1 ILPAL
6 SRHLLVA
13 EKISPK
19 FAVANPDHEIFFGKS
34 ECTQDINAKR
44 DQFDVRSEILLANN
58 VAIELKM
65 FAQPATLL
73 FLVSEKLSDREPL
86 EWFLEFAFVRRN
98 HTSKR
103 GREFRPQRDFAFA
116 FVCEI
121 EKLLDNLGAAFLLV
135 QLGRLQRR
143 TFPLDEAVAAGDL
156 TPARENVIAPGAV
169 LGQEIAKT
177 G

>member
-1 ILPAL
+1 
-6 SRHLLVA
+6 
-13 EKISPK
+13 
-19 FAVANPDHEIFFGKS
+19 
-34 ECTQDINAKR
+34 
-44 DQFDVRSEILLANN
+44 
-58 VAIELKM
+58 M
-65 FAQPATLL
+65 FAQPAALL
-73 FLVSEKLSDREPL
+73 LLVSEKLSDREPF

-103 GREFRPQRDFAFA
+103 GREFRTQRDFAFA

-121 EKLLDNLGAAFLLV
+121 EKLLDNFRAAFLLV

-143 TFPLDEAVAAGDL
+143 ALPFHEAVAPRDL
-156 TPARENVIAPGAV
+156 TPACENVIAPGAV

>member
-1 ILPAL
+1 MLPAL

-19 FAVANPDHEIFFGKS
+19 FAVANPDHETFFGKS

-44 DQFDVRSEILLANN
+44 NQFDVRSEILLAND

-65 FAQPATLL
+65 FAQPAALL
-73 FLVSEKLSDREPL
+73 LLVSEKLSDGEPF
-86 EWFLEFAFVRRN
+86 EWFLEFAFVHRN

-103 GREFRPQRDFAFA
+103 GREFRTQRDFAFA

-121 EKLLDNLGAAFLLV
+121 EKLLDNFGAAFLLV
-135 QLGRLQRR
+135 QLGGLQSRA
-143 TFPLDEAVAAGDL
+143 FQLDEAVAAAHL
-156 TPARENVIAPGAV
+156 AHARE
-169 LGQEIAKT
+169 K
-177 G
+177 